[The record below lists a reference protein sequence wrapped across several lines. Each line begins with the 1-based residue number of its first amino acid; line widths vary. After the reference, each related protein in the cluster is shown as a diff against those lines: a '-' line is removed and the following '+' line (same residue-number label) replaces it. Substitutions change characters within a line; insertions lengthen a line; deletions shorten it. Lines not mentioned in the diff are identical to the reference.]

1 MKPVVTEIY
10 PNTQESA
17 SFAVAV
23 VKSNSGINR
32 LEDLRDKRSCHTGFG
47 RTAGKCL
54 QKSPIRL
61 VNLPLLWITGWNIPI
76 FALSERQLIYPQKC
90 RFGKAV
96 GQFFQQ
102 SCVPGA
108 KDFVNDIFRDNP
120 LSLCS
125 MCVGN
130 PALGIKNSVDCVF
143 IITFKNDCFSR
154 SWPVFGRADGG
165 TFCRIP
171 RSIPLFGGRRRRCGI
186 CPTHHAFREHWW
198 GPTSRS
204 LNSIHIVAHIVRSF
218 NSNDR
223 WKQPGSLGGGL
234 EFQQLPLVVSR
245 RRCSTHTGIPNLQF
259 GQSARAQSEFFRARA
274 RRTGIPLS
282 FSLAKQAF
290 VTTAR

>member
-130 PALGIKNSVDCVF
+130 PALGIKIVLIVSLLSPSKTIVLAGA
-143 IITFKNDCFSR
+143 
-154 SWPVFGRADGG
+154 GRCSAEP
-165 TFCRIP
+165 TEE
-171 RSIPLFGGRRRRCGI
+171 LFAGFRG
-186 CPTHHAFREHWW
+186 AFHCLVE
-198 GPTSRS
+198 
-204 LNSIHIVAHIVRSF
+204 
-218 NSNDR
+218 
-223 WKQPGSLGGGL
+223 GGGD
-234 EFQQLPLVVSR
+234 V
-245 RRCSTHTGIPNLQF
+245 
-259 GQSARAQSEFFRARA
+259 
-274 RRTGIPLS
+274 
-282 FSLAKQAF
+282 AF
-290 VTTAR
+290 VRHTTPFENTGGDLLHAR